1 MSGLGNRMSAGPGPG
16 RLHIQYLTEQ
26 NCPGYLYQP
35 ESGAEPVKKGG
46 VLFRAGTNPTDTGAL
61 KGGVESKMGLSF

>member
-1 MSGLGNRMSAGPGPG
+1 MKDDGS
-16 RLHIQYLTEQ
+16 TD
-26 NCPGYLYQP
+26 LYQP

-61 KGGVESKMGLSF
+61 KGGVESNTMPLLLVPMLFKKQQ